1 MRKVWMTLVV
11 AMLCG
16 LGAVGCSKPAG
27 KTTEPAK
34 TGDKTEAKT
43 GEAAKSEP
51 AKTEEAKTEPAK
63 SE

>member
-16 LGAVGCSKPAG
+16 LGAVGCSKPAE
-27 KTTEPAK
+27 KTVPAK
-34 TGDKTEAKT
+34 TEAKTEAKT
-43 GEAAKSEP
+43 GEAAKTEP
-51 AKTEEAKTEPAK
+51 AKTEEAKTEAAK